1 MIWICIYGFYGAISK
16 VSTFPRPLKENNGF
30 QRYERIW
37 LNLDKN
43 EEKSLPFKKNEN
55 NLYPKKKIYQ
65 KYLSK

>member
-1 MIWICIYGFYGAISK
+1 MSIK
-16 VSTFPRPLKENNGF
+16 REHGF
-30 QRYERIW
+30 QWYERIW

-55 NLYPKKKIYQ
+55 NLYPKKKKYQ